1 MKKQMQLTLASETM
15 EALQTAAEKKGV
27 TANILARMV
36 LHERF
41 VQPDTESKSYTFT
54 AKNWKEIEAYVEAK
68 RLNSVE
74 TLATFATEQYMTKY
88 PAKVTKN
95 AN

>member
-1 MKKQMQLTLASETM
+1 M
-15 EALQTAAEKKGV
+15 EALQAAAERKG
-27 TANILARMV
+27 IPPSMLARMV

-41 VQPDTESKSYTFT
+41 VQPGAESKSYTFI
-54 AKNWKEIEAYVEAK
+54 AKNWREIEEYVEAK

-88 PAKVTKN
+88 PIKQGPKR
-95 AN
+95 